1 MLPVLRPGGL
11 VEHRNV
17 TVQQP
22 LFRSG
27 QGRNQFWS
35 MKTLLLSRPAL
46 CRLFFSL
53 LLLVASGA
61 TTLARPIANG
71 TPAVTT
77 SDGVRLYVR
86 VAGQGRPCV
95 FVHGGPGAGAAVQEA
110 LAGPMLEQ
118 QFQMVYLDQRGSG
131 RSASAPAG
139 AYGLPRLVQ
148 DLEEL
153 RQQLHVNKWV
163 LLAHSFGGLI
173 ATAYARQYPQHTLGL
188 VFSNSILNLPA
199 SMESLATH
207 GYALLPAATR
217 PPLAPATP
225 LPQRFGMVMALLN
238 QQHLL
243 DRLMYATDSTATRV
257 ARVQRAQPGANHD
270 FAASLYSPGVIDGYL
285 EDFTAATPRLLMP
298 VLVLPGQADDVT
310 GPQHQAFRFPHQQ
323 VVVMPGRH
331 NALFE
336 SPQEVR
342 TALAGFSRRLAR

>member
-1 MLPVLRPGGL
+1 
-11 VEHRNV
+11 
-17 TVQQP
+17 
-22 LFRSG
+22 
-27 QGRNQFWS
+27 
-35 MKTLLLSRPAL
+35 MKTLLLLRKAL
-46 CRLFFSL
+46 LPLLISL
-53 LLLVASGA
+53 LALGS
-61 TTLARPIANG
+61 
-71 TPAVTT
+71 TPAWSIAGGMPTITT

-95 FVHGGPGAGAAVQEA
+95 FVHGGPGAGAAVPET

-118 QFQMVYLDQRGSG
+118 QFQMIYLDQRGSG

-153 RQQLHVNKWV
+153 RQQLHVDKWV

-188 VFSNSILNLPA
+188 VFSNSMLNLPA
-199 SMESLATH
+199 SMESMATH

-217 PPLAPATP
+217 PPLNPAAP
-225 LPQRFGMVMALLN
+225 LPQRFGMVMALLS

-243 DRLMYATDSTATRV
+243 DRLMYTTDSTAVRV

-323 VVVMPGRH
+323 VVMMPGRH
-331 NALFE
+331 NALLE
-336 SPQEVR
+336 NPQE
-342 TALAGFSRRLAR
+342 TGAALADFAHRLPR